1 MKHKM
6 HLSDSKFNQI
16 KNGTKSVEMRVND
29 SKRQLINIGDE
40 IEFINRE
47 TNEVVYTKIINI
59 KTFTSFKELY
69 RNYDKKVLG
78 YKEDEIAN
86 PLDMERYYSKE
97 EQDEYGV
104 VAIELSV
111 TY

>member
-59 KTFTSFKELY
+59 KTFISFKELY
-69 RNYDKKVLG
+69 KNYDKKVLG
-78 YKEDEIAN
+78 YKEDEIAD

-104 VAIELSV
+104 VAIELSA